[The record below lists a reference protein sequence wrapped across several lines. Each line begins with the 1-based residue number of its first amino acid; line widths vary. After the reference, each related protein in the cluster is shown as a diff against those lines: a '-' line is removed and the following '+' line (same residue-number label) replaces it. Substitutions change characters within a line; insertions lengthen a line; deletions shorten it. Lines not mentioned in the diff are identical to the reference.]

1 MIKFWQIGLFQFVVL
16 RMSGARTTVMQDD
29 PFFGVGWILVIVVK
43 DVRLVL
49 EEENAMYQF
58 DKTFVW
64 CKS

>member
-1 MIKFWQIGLFQFVVL
+1 
-16 RMSGARTTVMQDD
+16 MSGARTTVMQDD

-58 DKTFVW
+58 DKTFV
-64 CKS
+64 